1 MEFIHP
7 TLLGALPAVSLPL
20 LIHLINRH
28 RARRRPFAAIDFLL
42 RVQRRS
48 ARRILLKQ
56 LLLLLLS
63 TFLLLTL
70 ILAAAGP
77 RWSSP
82 IEQTRQGPWAQA
94 LVIDASLSMRTQTDS
109 GSLFSK
115 ALQRAKQLTRQMEA
129 GDSICL
135 LRADQAN
142 VALLDHCSD
151 SAARLLR
158 ALETLETEGA
168 SWARCD
174 LFLAAERA
182 ASLLAK
188 DPRPNKRIILLSDGA
203 AHAFGQS
210 PVHWPDATCPIEL
223 RLEALLGPEAQRNHA
238 VSAAKVSNTGP
249 QIEVTA
255 HFLHFGPEA
264 LEQTVEVELDGETVT
279 RGLVTLEPDQPC
291 SKRLSL
297 PPQMGR
303 DRIGLIKLPEDA
315 LAEDDQRLIFLR
327 GRATLKVLLVNGD
340 MRPILHRDEL
350 FYLEQALA
358 PASRGGPGGAIH
370 FASLTPERL
379 NPKTMTDMQVLVLA
393 NVRHLAPENAE
404 ALRRFVTA
412 GGGLLLALGDRV
424 DVEQGNAMLGDLLA
438 WPLRDVVALGPLEAD
453 GRPQKGLAF
462 DPAHAKHPVLSAFG
476 PRPDKALSGVRTR
489 RAFVLEPGS
498 TSDARRV
505 VMRFANGLPALVERR
520 LGLGRVLLFTSSLDR
535 DWTNWPARASFLPF
549 LQHAIAYLSGQ
560 LQRSDALDVEA
571 GQSLQIPLPPAADKL
586 LLDCPHG
593 QFSLSRKQ
601 GADPKR
607 VLFEQTQKP
616 GWCAIRLERKGQ
628 AMASQGPPGLMINP
642 PSAESDPRPMNAT
655 DLRRGLGKA
664 QSTIVSGMAGTA
676 THSLALALLALA
688 LLLVLAE
695 SLLIRR

>member
-1 MEFIHP
+1 MEFSHP
-7 TLLGALPAVSLPL
+7 FLLWALPAVSLPL

-42 RVQRRS
+42 RVQRKS

-56 LLLLLLS
+56 LLLLLLR
-63 TFLLLTL
+63 TLLLLTL

-77 RWSSP
+77 RWSSQT
-82 IEQTRQGPWAQA
+82 EQTRQGPWAQA
-94 LVIDASLSMRTQTDS
+94 LVIDASLSMRAKTDS
-109 GSLFSK
+109 GSIFSK
-115 ALQRAKQLTRQMEA
+115 AMQRAKQLARQMEA

-142 VALLDHCSD
+142 HALLDHCSD
-151 SAARLLR
+151 SSTRLLR
-158 ALETLETEGA
+158 ALEALETEGPG
-168 SWARCD
+168 WTQCD
-174 LFLAAERA
+174 LFSAAEQA

-203 AHAFGQS
+203 AHAFGQT
-210 PVHWPDATCPIEL
+210 PVHWPDSTGPIEL
-223 RLEALLGPEAQRNHA
+223 RLEALQGPEAQRNHA
-238 VSAAKVSNTGP
+238 VSAAEVSSTGP

-255 HFLHFGPEA
+255 HFLHFGPVA
-264 LEQTVEVELDGETVT
+264 VEQAVEMELDGETVT
-279 RGLVTLEPDQPC
+279 RGLVKLNPNQPS

-297 PPQMGR
+297 PTKNGR
-303 DRIGLIKLPEDA
+303 DQLGLVKLPKDA

-358 PASRGGPGGAIH
+358 PASGGGPGGAIH

-379 NPKTMTDMQVLVLA
+379 NPKALADMQVLVLA
-393 NVRHLAPENAE
+393 NVRQLAPENAE
-404 ALRRFVTA
+404 ALRRFVTG

-438 WPLRDVVALGPLEAD
+438 WPLRDLVALGPIEAD
-453 GRPQKGLAF
+453 GQPKKGLAF

-476 PRPDKALSGVRTR
+476 PRPDKALAGVRTR

-498 TSDARRV
+498 TSDERKV
-505 VMRFANGLPALVERR
+505 LIRFSNGLPALVERR

-560 LQRSDALDVEA
+560 LQVSDALEVEA
-571 GQSLQIPLPPAADKL
+571 GQTIQIPLPPAADKL

-593 QFSLSRKQ
+593 QFSLNRKQ
-601 GADPKR
+601 GTPQKS
-607 VLFEQTQKP
+607 VLFEQAKKP
-616 GWCAIRLERKGQ
+616 GWCAIRLERQGQ
-628 AMASQGPPGLMINP
+628 AMAPQGPPGLMINP
-642 PSAESDPRPMNAT
+642 PSAESDPRPMKAT
-655 DLRRGLGKA
+655 GLRQGLGKA

-676 THSLALALLALA
+676 THSLALALLVLA

>member
-1 MEFIHP
+1 MEFSHP
-7 TLLGALPAVSLPL
+7 TLLWALPAVSLPL

-42 RVQRRS
+42 RVQRKS

-56 LLLLLLS
+56 LLLLLLR
-63 TFLLLTL
+63 TLLLLTL
-70 ILAAAGP
+70 ILAASGP
-77 RWSSP
+77 RWSSQ
-82 IEQTRQGPWAQA
+82 IEQARQGPRAQA
-94 LVIDASLSMRTQTDS
+94 LVIDASLSMRTQTAS

-115 ALQRAKQLTRQMEA
+115 ALQRAKQLARQMEE

-135 LRADQAN
+135 LRADQTNA
-142 VALLDHCSD
+142 ALLDHCSD
-151 SAARLLR
+151 STARLLR
-158 ALETLETEGA
+158 ALEALEAEGP

-174 LFLAAERA
+174 LFLAAEHA

-203 AHAFGQS
+203 AHAFGQNS
-210 PVHWPDATCPIEL
+210 VHWPDSTGPIEL
-223 RLEALLGPEAQRNHA
+223 RLEALQGPETQRNHA
-238 VSAAKVSNTGP
+238 VSSTKVSSTGP
-249 QIEVTA
+249 QIEISA
-255 HFLHFGPEA
+255 QFFYFGPEA
-264 LEQTVEVELDGETVT
+264 VEQSVEMELDGEIVT
-279 RGLVTLEPDQPC
+279 RGLVNLKPGQSN

-297 PPQMGR
+297 PMQGGR
-303 DRIGLIKLPEDA
+303 DRICLIKLPEDA
-315 LAEDDQRLIFLR
+315 LAEDDHRRIFLR

-370 FASLTPERL
+370 FASVTPERL
-379 NPKTMTDMQVLVLA
+379 NSKTLTDMQVLVLA
-393 NVRHLAPENAE
+393 NVRQLAPENAE
-404 ALRRFVTA
+404 ALRRFVTG

-453 GRPQKGLAF
+453 GSPKKGLAF

-476 PRPDKALSGVRTR
+476 PRPDKALMGVRTR

-498 TSDARRV
+498 TSDERRV
-505 VMRFANGLPALVERR
+505 LIRFANGLPALVERR

-560 LQRSDALDVEA
+560 LQVSDALEVEA
-571 GQSLQIPLPPAADKL
+571 GQTIQIPLPPAADKL

-593 QFSLSRKQ
+593 QFSLNRKQ
-601 GADPKR
+601 GPDQKR
-607 VLFEQTQKP
+607 VLFEQAQKP
-616 GWCAIRLERKGQ
+616 GWCAIRLERKGR
-628 AMASQGPPGLMINP
+628 AMAPQGPPGLMINP
-642 PSAESDPRPMNAT
+642 PSAESDPRPMNAAG
-655 DLRRGLGKA
+655 LRQGLGKA
-664 QSTIVSGMAGTA
+664 QSSIVSGMTGTA
-676 THSLALALLALA
+676 THSLALALLVLA